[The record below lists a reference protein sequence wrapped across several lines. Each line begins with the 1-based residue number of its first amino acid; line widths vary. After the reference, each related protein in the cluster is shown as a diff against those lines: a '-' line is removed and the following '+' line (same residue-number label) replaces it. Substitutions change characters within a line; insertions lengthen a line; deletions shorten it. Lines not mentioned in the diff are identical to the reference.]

1 MGSEREGGGRGVET
15 VTRFGILAAGLFF
28 PDERSLRML
37 FGVDGVFGVGGG
49 VGGCL
54 SAFAGDFDALRAF
67 AVGFLIR
74 VDRRSAIVFVTSDCK
89 VQAVC

>member
-1 MGSEREGGGRGVET
+1 M
-15 VTRFGILAAGLFF
+15 TRLGTFAGLLFLAGW
-28 PDERSLRML
+28 RLRML
-37 FGVDGVFGVGGG
+37 FGVDGVPGVSGG

-54 SAFAGDFDALRAF
+54 VARVGDFDALRAF

-89 VQAVC
+89 VQAVSLGR